1 MTKKKKV
8 FITVDRRGDVESIRP
23 EGYSGPNACYKATEP
38 FDELLDP
45 STKTDKKTP
54 DYYKSEETTK
64 VRETE

>member
-1 MTKKKKV
+1 MSRKKV
-8 FITVDRRGDVESIRP
+8 FITIAKNGDVESVQP
-23 EGYSGPNACYKATEP
+23 VGYSGPNACYKATEP

-54 DYYKSEETTK
+54 DFYKDEETTK